1 MLWGV
6 TSPQLNY
13 EDGMAI
19 EERFM
24 NLFRGYELAHGQ
36 YRVQTTEADVRSLAE
51 H

>member
-1 MLWGV
+1 MG
-6 TSPQLNY
+6 SNFPQLNY
-13 EDGMAI
+13 EDEMAI

-36 YRVQTTEADVRSLAE
+36 YRVQTTEADARSLAE